1 MKLQENLSGH
11 DLTLMEYESKLQGG
25 GRISKVLNKNRAISS
40 AIFARK
46 SIATQ
51 GRNVSAGRIM
61 HNLPQEIVGHKAR
74 RGGVT
79 FIQ

>member
-1 MKLQENLSGH
+1 
-11 DLTLMEYESKLQGG
+11 MEYESKLQGG
-25 GRISKVLNKNRAISS
+25 GRISKVLNKNRATSS
-40 AIFARK
+40 ALFSKK

-61 HNLPQEIVGHKAR
+61 HKVPQEIGGHKAR